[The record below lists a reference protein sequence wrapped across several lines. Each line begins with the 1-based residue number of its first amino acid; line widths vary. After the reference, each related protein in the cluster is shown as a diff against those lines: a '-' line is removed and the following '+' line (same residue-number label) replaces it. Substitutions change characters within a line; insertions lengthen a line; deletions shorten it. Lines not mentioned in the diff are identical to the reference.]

1 MGQQA
6 RSNPRL
12 LALIISEMETMAEFR
27 LAIPTVLKHEGGY
40 VNDPNDAGGETA
52 YGISKRSYPDLDIA
66 QLTRAEAEKIYFRDF
81 WAPLQLDAVNDQQV
95 ATKVFD
101 SAVLIGKSR
110 AVKFLQ
116 RAVQSAGGGIVTV
129 DGHLG
134 PTTLRAV
141 NTASPL
147 LLIDAYRHLLDTYY
161 EGLAE
166 AVPTNA
172 KFLKGWLSRANS

>member
-1 MGQQA
+1 
-6 RSNPRL
+6 
-12 LALIISEMETMAEFR
+12 MADFH

-52 YGISKRSYPDLDIA
+52 YGISRRSYPDLNIA
-66 QLTRAEAEKIYFRDF
+66 HLTRTEAEQIYQRDF
-81 WAPLQLDAVNDQQV
+81 WMPLQLDAVNDQQV

-134 PTTLRAV
+134 PATLQAV

-147 LLIDAYRHLLDTYY
+147 LLMEAYRHLLATYY

-166 AVPTNA
+166 AIPA
-172 KFLKGWLSRANS
+172 DGKFLNGWLTRANS